1 MSTTNDSPAIGFQ
14 QINTTITGPD
24 LLVALSGDNGVVLA
38 GVSDD
43 PIGVSYSAGSLSGFG
58 TAGEQVSVFMLRGG
72 TLRRMTASGAI
83 TQGALVYRAASGKI
97 SATAVG
103 RPLGYAAQAFSGNG
117 SVGNV
122 YCFGT
127 PEPADPHK
135 IADPGTAAA
144 IPVTKSGVCSI
155 TTGASG
161 ETNTMAAPTFD
172 GQTITLALDV
182 DGGGDRVVTV
192 ASAFNSSGNTVIT
205 LNDAGDFIH
214 FVSTRQAGVLRWAM
228 ILNSGCTLA

>member
-135 IADPGTAAA
+135 IADPGSSGA
-144 IPVTKSGVCSI
+144 IPVTQSGVCNMTSA
-155 TTGASG
+155 GAESRSL
-161 ETNTMAAPTFD
+161 AIPSFD
-172 GQTITLALDV
+172 GQRLILNCDVYVGAITVTCAQALNQ
-182 DGGGDRVVTV
+182 T
-192 ASAFNSSGNTVIT
+192 GNTIMTFGAVRDNCELVALRI
-205 LNDAGDFIH
+205 AG
-214 FVSTRQAGVLRWAM
+214 ALRWQVAYNDGVA
-228 ILNSGCTLA
+228 LS